1 MNIEVSVVIPS
12 YNSAGTI
19 TACLNSLMRQDYD
32 KSFEITVVDS
42 STDNTAQI
50 ITAGFPEVK
59 VIRCKRKT
67 DPGTA
72 RNMGVNV
79 SHGKYIMF
87 LDSDCIAGNDW
98 VSRIIR
104 VYESPDYDAVGGSI
118 YPANPETDVVGW
130 AGYIA
135 EFREFIP
142 GHPAAIRDHLPT
154 CNLSY
159 RRDKFLE
166 VGNFNAA
173 YYPQEDLFFNHH
185 FTKNGFKIFFDPEI
199 KVFHFHRNKL
209 AYFLKHQKN
218 IGYITSS
225 LLKKIDLEGSRLVR
239 HKFLALIN
247 LPLLPFIK
255 FYRTLAVFAKV
266 NPAIIKAHILSF
278 LVFALGLVPWTLGF
292 AKGLLAPK
300 FDD

>member
-19 TACLNSLMRQDYD
+19 RACLSSLMSQDYD
-32 KSFEITVVDS
+32 KKFEITVVDS
-42 STDNTAQI
+42 STDHTQQI
-50 ITAGFPEVK
+50 VTDGFPDVK
-59 VIRCKRKT
+59 LISCKKKT

-79 SHGKYIMF
+79 SHGEYILF
-87 LDSDCIAGNDW
+87 IDSDCIAGNDW
-98 VSRIIR
+98 INKIISA
-104 VYESPDYDAVGGSI
+104 YKNSDYDAVGGSI

-142 GHPAAIRDHLPT
+142 GHPSSIRSHLPT
-154 CNLSY
+154 CNISY
-159 RRDKFLE
+159 RRDKFLTT
-166 VGNFNAA
+166 GSFNAD

-185 FTKNGFKIFFDPEI
+185 FTKNGFKIYFDPEI
-199 KVFHFHRNKL
+199 KIFHFHRNRL
-209 AYFLKHQKN
+209 VYFLKHQKN

-225 LLKKIDLEGSRLVR
+225 LLKKIELDGSKLVR
-239 HKFLALIN
+239 KKFLALIS

-255 FYRTLAVFAKV
+255 FYRTFTVFAKV
-266 NPAIIKAHILSF
+266 NPAILKKHIPSF
-278 LVFALGLVPWTLGF
+278 LVFALGLGPWTLGF
-292 AKGLLAPK
+292 AKGILVPK
-300 FDD
+300 FDE